1 MKNLK
6 VVFIVV
12 ALAAAVLITVMYG
25 LPGEPIPDTGENNS
39 EWLCVACEH
48 QFQLTPKEESEAGKK
63 GPFPF
68 PPTLCKKC
76 TKHEA
81 YRAVRCDDCGY
92 FFTRGAPDS
101 SGKCPRCYPEA
112 RPIEEEWEDD
122 EGDYGEREKPPPV
135 V

>member
-1 MKNLK
+1 VKNLK

-25 LPGEPIPDTGENNS
+25 LRDEPIPDTGENNS
-39 EWLCVACEH
+39 EWLCAACDH

-76 TKHEA
+76 NEHHA
-81 YRAVRCDDCGY
+81 WRAVMCGECGY
-92 FFTRGAPDS
+92 FFSMGSPEA

-112 RPIEEEWEDD
+112 KLQEDEWVDDEEEYED
-122 EGDYGEREKPPPV
+122 RKPPPPV